1 VRSIL
6 RFGIILGVAGLA
18 QSAAAANIAPPA
30 PVPFPE
36 LGFLH
41 LGFSSAKQAD
51 DGALTVDGVPFPGAG
66 YQTERLTTPS
76 FEAGFYLRGGFAV
89 AVSGTAP
96 ITTTNIAAGTL
107 TGYGDLGDE
116 TDGYYSLTG
125 QYHLPLT
132 SWIAPYVG
140 AGYGYMQVFG
150 TTDGVITN
158 FKAQSAGGPVL
169 QAGVDLTLTDHVGVF
184 ADVKRYFISTTATG
198 NLGPDVVKAQ
208 ARVDPWVISSGVS
221 LTF

>member
-1 VRSIL
+1 VR
-6 RFGIILGVAGLA
+6 RFLTLGLILGAAGLA
-18 QSAAAANIAPPA
+18 QSAVAADFAPA
-30 PVPFPE
+30 EPVPFPE

-41 LGFSSAKQAD
+41 LGFSSVKQAD
-51 DGALTVDGVPFPGAG
+51 DGALTVDGAPFPGAG

-76 FEAGFYLRGGFAV
+76 FEAGFYLRGGFAL

-107 TGYGDLGDE
+107 AGYGDLGDE

-125 QYHLPLT
+125 QYHFSLT
-132 SWIAPYVG
+132 DRIVPYVG
-140 AGYGYMQVFG
+140 GGIGYMQVFG
-150 TTDGVITN
+150 TSDGVITG
-158 FKAQSAGGPVL
+158 FKVDSAAGALL
-169 QAGVDLTLTDHVGVF
+169 QAGVDVALTDHFGVF
-184 ADVKRYFISTTATG
+184 ADVKRYFISTTASG

-221 LTF
+221 LMF

>member
-1 VRSIL
+1 MLRIL
-6 RFGIILGVAGLA
+6 TLGLILGTASLAPGAMAADFGPAG
-18 QSAAAANIAPPA
+18 

-51 DGALTVDGVPFPGAG
+51 DGALTVDGVPFPGAA
-66 YQTERLTTPS
+66 YQTERLTSPS

-125 QYHLPLT
+125 QYHLPVT
-132 SWIAPYVG
+132 SRIVPYIG

-150 TTDGVITN
+150 TRDGVISG
-158 FKAQSAGGPVL
+158 FKANSAGGPVL
-169 QAGVDLTLTDHVGVF
+169 QAGVDVALTDHVGVF
-184 ADVKRYFISTTATG
+184 GDVKRYFISTTASG

-221 LTF
+221 LMF

>member
-1 VRSIL
+1 VL
-6 RFGIILGVAGLA
+6 RTLTFGLILGATGFA
-18 QSAAAANIAPPA
+18 QGATAADFGPAAPA
-30 PVPFPE
+30 AFPE

-41 LGFSSAKQAD
+41 LGFSSVRQAD
-51 DGALTVDGVPFPGAG
+51 DGALTVDGVPFPGAA
-66 YQTERLTTPS
+66 YQTERLTAPS

-96 ITTTNIAAGTL
+96 MTTTNIAAGTL

-125 QYHLPLT
+125 QYHLPLN
-132 SWIAPYVG
+132 SWIVPYVG
-140 AGYGYMQVFG
+140 AGLGYMQVFG
-150 TTDGVITN
+150 TRDGVISN
-158 FKAQSAGGPVL
+158 FQANSAGGAVL
-169 QAGVDLTLTDHVGVF
+169 QAGVDVGLTDHVGVF
-184 ADVKRYFISTTATG
+184 ADVKRYFISTTASG

-208 ARVDPWVISSGVS
+208 ARVDPWVISSGIS